1 MESNVD
7 DQNTTP
13 AAEEAA
19 APRRRAS
26 RRVSA
31 AAGATSDAAVTV
43 TSEPAA
49 AEAPAAAPVEAPAA
63 ASEAPAAAEAEAA
76 PKKRATRSRKKVE
89 EAPADAAE
97 APAAEASAAPAEA
110 EAAPKKRATRSRK
123 KVEEAPADAAEAPAA
138 EAAAAPAAEAAAS
151 EAAPAEAEAAPKKR
165 ATRSRKKV
173 EEAPADA
180 AEAPAAEASAAPAT
194 EAAEASA
201 AGTAD
206 AAAAEGAQGDAAESE
221 KPSRNRRGRGR
232 GQKTD
237 GAEQNDA
244 GEAQADGEDA
254 AKGRGQNQN
263 QNQNQNQQGQNQQN
277 QGQGQQGQGGD
288 RGGQGKNGPEQGTRS
303 SRTRQRDRK
312 RRGAGD
318 ELELEITEDDVLLP
332 IAGILDVLD
341 NYAFVRTSGY
351 LPGTS
356 DVYVS
361 LGQVKKYGLRRGDAV
376 VGAIRQPREGE
387 SGSRQKYNA
396 IVKIDSVNG
405 RSLEENEKRVDVTE
419 LTPVYPE
426 ARLRLERAGDALLGR
441 AIDLAAPLGHGQR
454 ALVVLP
460 PHADGTAIVAELA
473 ESVSAT
479 APDAHLMVV
488 LADAHPEDVT
498 HLERTVRGEV
508 VAATFDRP
516 AEDQA
521 TIAELAI
528 ERAKRMLELG
538 HDVVVLLDSLNT
550 FARAYAQAQHAQ
562 ARPAHDEIDEFALGQ
577 IKKLLAAARNVEN
590 GGSLTLLATVHRGT
604 KIEADDTLLREA
616 RRVANSE
623 IRIAKTRAGLA
634 AAVDITDSR
643 TSRTAA
649 ILSADEARVLEV
661 LRAALHDDDDAEK
674 KLVARLRE
682 TASNAA
688 LLPDIPP
695 PGMLPS
701 PPGAPP
707 PNRGPRK
714 RAGGARA
721 VRPTQVGLTA
731 PAVHRPGAGCV
742 TELPRR
748 NHVRTG
754 GGAAR

>member
-1 MESNVD
+1 MESNVE
-7 DQNTTP
+7 DQNTAP
-13 AAEEAA
+13 AAEETA

-31 AAGATSDAAVTV
+31 AAGATSEAAVTV
-43 TSEPAA
+43 TSEPVAAAEPAAPAAEAA
-49 AEAPAAAPVEAPAA
+49 AEAPAAEAPA
-63 ASEAPAAAEAEAA
+63 AEAA

-89 EAPADAAE
+89 EAPAEAAAEAPAADAAE
-97 APAAEASAAPAEA
+97 APAADAAAAEAAAEAPAA

-123 KVEEAPADAAEAPAA
+123 KVEEAPAEAAAEAPAADAAEAPAA
-138 EAAAAPAAEAAAS
+138 EAAPAAETAPAAEAA
-151 EAAPAEAEAAPKKR
+151 PAEA
-165 ATRSRKKV
+165 
-173 EEAPADA
+173 ADA
-180 AEAPAAEASAAPAT
+180 
-194 EAAEASA
+194 
-201 AGTAD
+201 
-206 AAAAEGAQGDAAESE
+206 E

-232 GQKTD
+232 GQK
-237 GAEQNDA
+237 NDA
-244 GEAQADGEDA
+244 ETAENGAGETATEGDDA
-254 AKGRGQNQN
+254 AKGRGQNQA
-263 QNQNQNQQGQNQQN
+263 QQQN
-277 QGQGQQGQGGD
+277 GE
-288 RGGQGKNGPEQGTRS
+288 RGGQAKNGPAEQGTRS

-361 LGQVKKYGLRRGDAV
+361 LGQVKKYSLRRGDAV

-387 SGSRQKYNA
+387 GGSRQKYNA

-405 RSLEENEKRVDVTE
+405 RSLEENEKRVDVAE
-419 LTPVYPE
+419 LTPVY
-426 ARLRLERAGDALLGR
+426 AAQRLRLERAADAPLGR
-441 AIDLAAPLGHGQR
+441 SIDLAAPLGLGQR

-460 PHADGTAIVAELA
+460 PHADGTAIVTELA
-473 ESVSAT
+473 ASVSAT
-479 APDAHLMVV
+479 SPDAHLMVV

-508 VAATFDRP
+508 VAATFDRT

-538 HDVVVLLDSLNT
+538 HDVVVLLDSLNS
-550 FARAYAQAQHAQ
+550 FARAYAQAQHTQ
-562 ARPAHDEIDEFALGQ
+562 ARPAHDELDEFALGQ

-604 KIEADDTLLREA
+604 KIAADETLLREA

-623 IRIAKTRAGLA
+623 IRIKKTRAGLA
-634 AAVDITDSR
+634 PAVDLVDSR
-643 TSRTAA
+643 TSRTAG
-649 ILSADEARVLEV
+649 ILSEDEARVLEA
-661 LRAALHDDDDAEK
+661 LRAELHEDDDAEK

-682 TASNAA
+682 TDSNAA
-688 LLPDIPP
+688 LL
-695 PGMLPS
+695 
-701 PPGAPP
+701 A
-707 PNRGPRK
+707 
-714 RAGGARA
+714 
-721 VRPTQVGLTA
+721 
-731 PAVHRPGAGCV
+731 
-742 TELPRR
+742 ELQ
-748 NHVRTG
+748 RTG
-754 GGAAR
+754 KLS

>member
-1 MESNVD
+1 MESNVE
-7 DQNTTP
+7 DQNTAP
-13 AAEEAA
+13 AAEETA

-43 TSEPAA
+43 TATEAPAASPA
-49 AEAPAAAPVEAPAA
+49 AEAPAAEAAPAEAP
-63 ASEAPAAAEAEAA
+63 AEAA

-89 EAPADAAE
+89 EAPAEAE
-97 APAAEASAAPAEA
+97 APAAETSAAEAPSAEAALAEAPA

-123 KVEEAPADAAEAPAA
+123 KAEEAPAEAEAPAA
-138 EAAAAPAAEAAAS
+138 EAPAADAPAADAAEETPAAPAKRTRSRRAKTETAAPAESTEAPAGDASAAGEAEAAA
-151 EAAPAEAEAAPKKR
+151 ETRAPAQRGRGRAA
-165 ATRSRKKV
+165 AQASN
-173 EEAPADA
+173 AADA
-180 AEAPAAEASAAPAT
+180 AEAEAPAAEAETVAAPSEAKT
-194 EAAEASA
+194 ENQD
-201 AGTAD
+201 GDT
-206 AAAAEGAQGDAAESE
+206 AEGE

-232 GQKTD
+232 GQK
-237 GAEQNDA
+237 GESAEQNDSA
-244 GEAQADGEDA
+244 EAHAEGDDSN
-254 AKGRGQNQN
+254 KGRGQNQG
-263 QNQNQNQQGQNQQN
+263 QQNQQGQ
-277 QGQGQQGQGGD
+277 GGE
-288 RGGQGKNGPEQGTRS
+288 RGGQAKNGADQSARS

-405 RSLEENEKRVDVTE
+405 RTLEENEKRADVAE

-426 ARLRLERAGDALLGR
+426 TRLRLERAGDALLGR
-441 AIDLAAPLGHGQR
+441 SVDLAAPLGLGQR

-460 PHADGTAIVAELA
+460 PHADGTAIVTELA

-479 APDAHLMVV
+479 TPDAHLMVV

-508 VAATFDRP
+508 VAATFDRT

-538 HDVVVLLDSLNT
+538 HDVVVLLDSLNS

-562 ARPAHDEIDEFALGQ
+562 ARPAHDELDEFALGQ
-577 IKKLLAAARNVEN
+577 IKKLLAGARNVEN

-604 KIEADDTLLREA
+604 KIAADETLLREA

-623 IRIAKTRAGLA
+623 IRIKKTRAGLA

-649 ILSADEARVLEV
+649 ILSEDEARVLES

-674 KLVARLRE
+674 KLVSRMRE

-688 LLPDIPP
+688 LLAEI
-695 PGMLPS
+695 
-701 PPGAPP
+701 
-707 PNRGPRK
+707 
-714 RAGGARA
+714 
-721 VRPTQVGLTA
+721 Q
-731 PAVHRPGAGCV
+731 
-742 TELPRR
+742 
-748 NHVRTG
+748 RTG
-754 GGAAR
+754 KLS

>member
-1 MESNVD
+1 MESNVE
-7 DQNTTP
+7 DQNTAP
-13 AAEEAA
+13 AAEETA

-31 AAGATSDAAVTV
+31 AAGATSEAAVTV
-43 TSEPAA
+43 TSEPVAAAEPAAPAAEAA
-49 AEAPAAAPVEAPAA
+49 AEAPAAEAPA
-63 ASEAPAAAEAEAA
+63 AEAA

-89 EAPADAAE
+89 EAPAEAAAEAPAADAAE
-97 APAAEASAAPAEA
+97 APAADAAAAEAAAEAPAA

-123 KVEEAPADAAEAPAA
+123 KVEEAPAEAAAEAPAADAAEAPAA
-138 EAAAAPAAEAAAS
+138 DAAAAEAAA
-151 EAAPAEAEAAPKKR
+151 EAPAAEAAPKKR

-173 EEAPADA
+173 EEAPAEAAAEAPAADA
-180 AEAPAAEASAAPAT
+180 AEAPAAETAPAT
-194 EAAEASA
+194 EAAPAEA
-201 AGTAD
+201 AD
-206 AAAAEGAQGDAAESE
+206 AE

-232 GQKTD
+232 GQK
-237 GAEQNDA
+237 NDA
-244 GEAQADGEDA
+244 ETAENGAGETATEGDDA
-254 AKGRGQNQN
+254 AKGRGQNQA
-263 QNQNQNQQGQNQQN
+263 QQQN
-277 QGQGQQGQGGD
+277 GE
-288 RGGQGKNGPEQGTRS
+288 RGGQAKNGPAEQGTRS

-361 LGQVKKYGLRRGDAV
+361 LGQVKKYSLRRGDAV

-387 SGSRQKYNA
+387 GGSRQKYNA

-405 RSLEENEKRVDVTE
+405 RSLEENEKRVDVAE
-419 LTPVYPE
+419 LTPVY
-426 ARLRLERAGDALLGR
+426 AAQRLRLERAADAPLGR
-441 AIDLAAPLGHGQR
+441 SIDLAAPLGLGQR

-460 PHADGTAIVAELA
+460 PHADGTAIVTELA
-473 ESVSAT
+473 ASVSAT
-479 APDAHLMVV
+479 SPDAHLMVV

-508 VAATFDRP
+508 VAATFDRT

-538 HDVVVLLDSLNT
+538 HDVVVLLDSLNS
-550 FARAYAQAQHAQ
+550 FARAYAQAQHTQ
-562 ARPAHDEIDEFALGQ
+562 ARPAHDELDEFALGQ

-604 KIEADDTLLREA
+604 KIAADETLLREA

-623 IRIAKTRAGLA
+623 IRIKKTRAGLA
-634 AAVDITDSR
+634 PAVDLVDSR
-643 TSRTAA
+643 TSRTAG
-649 ILSADEARVLEV
+649 ILSEDEARVLEA
-661 LRAALHDDDDAEK
+661 LRAELHEDDDAEK

-682 TASNAA
+682 TDSNAA
-688 LLPDIPP
+688 LL
-695 PGMLPS
+695 
-701 PPGAPP
+701 A
-707 PNRGPRK
+707 
-714 RAGGARA
+714 
-721 VRPTQVGLTA
+721 
-731 PAVHRPGAGCV
+731 
-742 TELPRR
+742 ELQ
-748 NHVRTG
+748 RTG
-754 GGAAR
+754 KLS